1 MEAIWKEVKTKIKK
15 HLPDHSY
22 RMWIEPIEFNKYTDD
37 TVILSSPNFFCKRRV
52 QSHYGSL
59 LESEINKASGRVFK
73 VSIEVGEKQ
82 DDTDKKLDSK
92 KQKIQKLDEG
102 RQLNLPNL
110 NIKPNTGRM
119 LRKDFTFDGFVVGD
133 NNKFAYSAAL
143 SLASRENSNQDA
155 LFLLSKTGMG
165 KSHLS
170 QAIGHYILSKY
181 PSERVYYITAEDF
194 TNEMIHGFQHN
205 SIDKFKEKYR
215 TQCDV
220 LLLEDVHFLTGK
232 ERTQVELAM
241 ALDYLFEADKKIIF
255 SSCYLPSDIPKMS
268 EQLRSRLS
276 SGLIS
281 DINAP
286 DFRTRVRI
294 LKKKSQQ
301 NGYNIPRNV
310 IDYLAGELS
319 DNVRQLES
327 GLIGVSAKSSLL
339 GRPIDLSLAESVA
352 KNIVQQNK
360 TITIDTI
367 KKLVC
372 KFYNISVNEM
382 ISKSRKKSIVQPR
395 QIAIYLSR
403 RYTDQPLQ
411 AIGRNFNR
419 YHATA
424 MHSIAAVEQK
434 LKEKGDIHKQID
446 YICQKLDNGNF

>member
-1 MEAIWKEVKTKIKK
+1 MEAIWKKVKTKIKK

-52 QSHYGSL
+52 QNHYGSL

-92 KQKIQKLDEG
+92 KQKIQKLDDG
-102 RQLNLPNL
+102 CQLNLPNL
-110 NIKPNTGRM
+110 KIKPSTGRM
-119 LRKDFTFDGFVVGD
+119 LRKGFTFDEFVVGE

-143 SLASRENSNQDA
+143 SLASRKNSNQDA

-170 QAIGHYILSKY
+170 QAIGHHILSKF

-310 IDYLAGELS
+310 IDYLAGELAY
-319 DNVRQLES
+319 NVRQLES

-339 GRPIDLSLAESVA
+339 GRPIDLNLAESVA
-352 KNIVQQNK
+352 KNIAHQNK
-360 TITIDTI
+360 TITIDTV

-372 KFYNISVNEM
+372 KFYNISVNE
-382 ISKSRKKSIVQPR
+382 IVSKSRKKSIVHPR
-395 QIAIYLSR
+395 QVAIYLSR

-446 YICQKLDNGNF
+446 FFCQKLDNGNF

>member
-52 QSHYGSL
+52 QNHYGSL

-119 LRKDFTFDGFVVGD
+119 LRKTFTFDEFVVGD

-143 SLASRENSNQDA
+143 SLASRKNSNQDA
-155 LFLLSKTGMG
+155 LFLLSKPGMG

-170 QAIGHYILSKY
+170 QAIGHHILSKY

-220 LLLEDVHFLTGK
+220 LLLDDVHFLTGK

-310 IDYLAGELS
+310 IDYLAGELA

-339 GRPIDLSLAESVA
+339 NRPIDLSLAESV
-352 KNIVQQNK
+352 
-360 TITIDTI
+360 
-367 KKLVC
+367 
-372 KFYNISVNEM
+372 
-382 ISKSRKKSIVQPR
+382 
-395 QIAIYLSR
+395 
-403 RYTDQPLQ
+403 
-411 AIGRNFNR
+411 
-419 YHATA
+419 
-424 MHSIAAVEQK
+424 
-434 LKEKGDIHKQID
+434 
-446 YICQKLDNGNF
+446 